1 MKGGMIMNGD
11 FWQSFLMISDIYTVG
26 FLILLCIFFGIIH
39 YLYRKRKM
47 DFSLVVLI
55 GMGLGCILGIFMQYM
70 AGFPNDPMQVTFIK
84 ETTNWLQ
91 LFGNGYIDLIKM
103 IVVPLVIVSI
113 AHVIVNMKSEQKMSR
128 LVKKTILVT
137 MSMVAVASIVGI
149 AFGIFFNVG
158 GDVLTNVATEVK
170 AKEIVSVATTLRGLI
185 PGNLVDAMVKNN
197 IIGMVIFGAF
207 LGRAIWWIKADEP
220 KVEEFM
226 RKLVNGLH
234 KALMNMALL
243 ILDYMPWAVIALL
256 ANTIAQK
263 GLDSILSVVHFIF
276 VLYLAIIAQFIIQ
289 LIALSINGINP
300 IVYMKKSL
308 ALLILAFTS
317 RSSVGCLPVTIETLT
332 QKLGVNQATASF
344 VAGFGT
350 TAGMQGC
357 AGIFPSLLIVY
368 VCHLTGTAMD
378 FSMIVM
384 TIIVVTLGSLGI
396 AGIPGTATMA
406 ASVGLSG
413 VGMASSFSLIG
424 TACYNLSASSRHIS
438 SGEYGKTTLFGTAEQ
453 TFGCLQQRTDIINRD
468 IRSFGLRLHVDRHLF
483 PFGNVIVHRQVKSPD
498 GSILSAKRRGF
509 HQVDLPEIRIVL
521 LTTILRYNPFGYC
534 IEVFHV
540 NCAD

>member
-1 MKGGMIMNGD
+1 
-11 FWQSFLMISDIYTVG
+11 
-26 FLILLCIFFGIIH
+26 
-39 YLYRKRKM
+39 
-47 DFSLVVLI
+47 
-55 GMGLGCILGIFMQYM
+55 
-70 AGFPNDPMQVTFIK
+70 
-84 ETTNWLQ
+84 
-91 LFGNGYIDLIKM
+91 
-103 IVVPLVIVSI
+103 
-113 AHVIVNMKSEQKMSR
+113 MSR

-158 GDVLTNVATEVK
+158 GDALTNVATEAK

-368 VCHLTGTAMD
+368 VCHLTGTVMD

-424 TACYNLSASSRHIS
+424 PILAIDPLVDMARTMLNVSGSVTNALIIDKRLGNLDENIYN
-438 SGEYGKTTLFGTAEQ
+438 E
-453 TFGCLQQRTDIINRD
+453 INK
-468 IRSFGLRLHVDRHLF
+468 
-483 PFGNVIVHRQVKSPD
+483 N
-498 GSILSAKRRGF
+498 
-509 HQVDLPEIRIVL
+509 
-521 LTTILRYNPFGYC
+521 
-534 IEVFHV
+534 
-540 NCAD
+540 

>member
-1 MKGGMIMNGD
+1 
-11 FWQSFLMISDIYTVG
+11 
-26 FLILLCIFFGIIH
+26 
-39 YLYRKRKM
+39 
-47 DFSLVVLI
+47 
-55 GMGLGCILGIFMQYM
+55 
-70 AGFPNDPMQVTFIK
+70 
-84 ETTNWLQ
+84 
-91 LFGNGYIDLIKM
+91 
-103 IVVPLVIVSI
+103 
-113 AHVIVNMKSEQKMSR
+113 
-128 LVKKTILVT
+128 
-137 MSMVAVASIVGI
+137 MSMVAIASIVGI

-158 GDVLTNVATEVK
+158 GDALTNVATEAK
-170 AKEIVSVATTLRGLI
+170 AKEVVSVATTLRGLI
-185 PGNLVDAMVKNN
+185 PGNLVDAIVKNN

-263 GLDSILSVVHFIF
+263 GLDSILSVVQFIL

-317 RSSVGCLPVTIETLT
+317 RSSVGCLPITIETLT

-368 VCHLTGTAMD
+368 VCHLTGTVMD

-424 TACYNLSASSRHIS
+424 PILAIDPLIDMARTMLNVSGSVTNALIIDKSLGNLDENIYN
-438 SGEYGKTTLFGTAEQ
+438 E
-453 TFGCLQQRTDIINRD
+453 INK
-468 IRSFGLRLHVDRHLF
+468 
-483 PFGNVIVHRQVKSPD
+483 N
-498 GSILSAKRRGF
+498 
-509 HQVDLPEIRIVL
+509 
-521 LTTILRYNPFGYC
+521 
-534 IEVFHV
+534 
-540 NCAD
+540 

>member
-1 MKGGMIMNGD
+1 M
-11 FWQSFLMISDIYTVG
+11 
-26 FLILLCIFFGIIH
+26 
-39 YLYRKRKM
+39 
-47 DFSLVVLI
+47 
-55 GMGLGCILGIFMQYM
+55 
-70 AGFPNDPMQVTFIK
+70 
-84 ETTNWLQ
+84 
-91 LFGNGYIDLIKM
+91 
-103 IVVPLVIVSI
+103 
-113 AHVIVNMKSEQKMSR
+113 
-128 LVKKTILVT
+128 
-137 MSMVAVASIVGI
+137 
-149 AFGIFFNVG
+149 
-158 GDVLTNVATEVK
+158 ATEAK

-289 LIALSINGINP
+289 LIALSVNGINP

-424 TACYNLSASSRHIS
+424 PILAIDPLIDMARTMLNVSGSVTNALIIDKRLGNLDENIYN
-438 SGEYGKTTLFGTAEQ
+438 E
-453 TFGCLQQRTDIINRD
+453 INK
-468 IRSFGLRLHVDRHLF
+468 
-483 PFGNVIVHRQVKSPD
+483 N
-498 GSILSAKRRGF
+498 
-509 HQVDLPEIRIVL
+509 
-521 LTTILRYNPFGYC
+521 
-534 IEVFHV
+534 
-540 NCAD
+540 

>member
-1 MKGGMIMNGD
+1 
-11 FWQSFLMISDIYTVG
+11 
-26 FLILLCIFFGIIH
+26 
-39 YLYRKRKM
+39 
-47 DFSLVVLI
+47 
-55 GMGLGCILGIFMQYM
+55 
-70 AGFPNDPMQVTFIK
+70 
-84 ETTNWLQ
+84 
-91 LFGNGYIDLIKM
+91 M

-158 GDVLTNVATEVK
+158 GDALTNVATEAK

-289 LIALSINGINP
+289 LIALSVNGINP

-424 TACYNLSASSRHIS
+424 PILAIDPLIDMARTMLNVSGSVTNALIIDKRLGNLDENIYN
-438 SGEYGKTTLFGTAEQ
+438 E
-453 TFGCLQQRTDIINRD
+453 INK
-468 IRSFGLRLHVDRHLF
+468 
-483 PFGNVIVHRQVKSPD
+483 N
-498 GSILSAKRRGF
+498 
-509 HQVDLPEIRIVL
+509 
-521 LTTILRYNPFGYC
+521 
-534 IEVFHV
+534 
-540 NCAD
+540 

>member
-1 MKGGMIMNGD
+1 
-11 FWQSFLMISDIYTVG
+11 
-26 FLILLCIFFGIIH
+26 
-39 YLYRKRKM
+39 
-47 DFSLVVLI
+47 
-55 GMGLGCILGIFMQYM
+55 
-70 AGFPNDPMQVTFIK
+70 
-84 ETTNWLQ
+84 
-91 LFGNGYIDLIKM
+91 
-103 IVVPLVIVSI
+103 
-113 AHVIVNMKSEQKMSR
+113 MSR

-158 GDVLTNVATEVK
+158 GDALTNVATEAK

-289 LIALSINGINP
+289 LIALSVNGINP

-368 VCHLTGTAMD
+368 VCHLTGTVMD

-424 TACYNLSASSRHIS
+424 PILAIDPLIDMARTMLNVSGSVTNALIIDKRLGNLDENIYN
-438 SGEYGKTTLFGTAEQ
+438 E
-453 TFGCLQQRTDIINRD
+453 INK
-468 IRSFGLRLHVDRHLF
+468 
-483 PFGNVIVHRQVKSPD
+483 N
-498 GSILSAKRRGF
+498 
-509 HQVDLPEIRIVL
+509 
-521 LTTILRYNPFGYC
+521 
-534 IEVFHV
+534 
-540 NCAD
+540 

>member
-1 MKGGMIMNGD
+1 
-11 FWQSFLMISDIYTVG
+11 
-26 FLILLCIFFGIIH
+26 
-39 YLYRKRKM
+39 
-47 DFSLVVLI
+47 
-55 GMGLGCILGIFMQYM
+55 
-70 AGFPNDPMQVTFIK
+70 
-84 ETTNWLQ
+84 
-91 LFGNGYIDLIKM
+91 
-103 IVVPLVIVSI
+103 
-113 AHVIVNMKSEQKMSR
+113 MSR

-137 MSMVAVASIVGI
+137 MSMVAIASIVGI

-158 GDVLTNVATEVK
+158 GDALTNVATEAK

-197 IIGMVIFGAF
+197 IIGMVIFGTF

-289 LIALSINGINP
+289 LIALSVNGINP

-424 TACYNLSASSRHIS
+424 PILAIDPLIDMARTMLNVSGSVTNALIIDKRLGNLDENIYN
-438 SGEYGKTTLFGTAEQ
+438 E
-453 TFGCLQQRTDIINRD
+453 INK
-468 IRSFGLRLHVDRHLF
+468 
-483 PFGNVIVHRQVKSPD
+483 N
-498 GSILSAKRRGF
+498 
-509 HQVDLPEIRIVL
+509 
-521 LTTILRYNPFGYC
+521 
-534 IEVFHV
+534 
-540 NCAD
+540 

>member
-55 GMGLGCILGIFMQYM
+55 GMGLGCILGILMQYM

-158 GDVLTNVATEVK
+158 GDALTNVATEAK

-289 LIALSINGINP
+289 LIALSVNGINP

-413 VGMASSFSLIG
+413 IGMASSFSLIG
-424 TACYNLSASSRHIS
+424 PILAIDPLIDMARTMLNVSGSVTNALIIDKRLGNLDENIYN
-438 SGEYGKTTLFGTAEQ
+438 E
-453 TFGCLQQRTDIINRD
+453 INK
-468 IRSFGLRLHVDRHLF
+468 
-483 PFGNVIVHRQVKSPD
+483 N
-498 GSILSAKRRGF
+498 
-509 HQVDLPEIRIVL
+509 
-521 LTTILRYNPFGYC
+521 
-534 IEVFHV
+534 
-540 NCAD
+540 

>member
-1 MKGGMIMNGD
+1 
-11 FWQSFLMISDIYTVG
+11 
-26 FLILLCIFFGIIH
+26 
-39 YLYRKRKM
+39 
-47 DFSLVVLI
+47 
-55 GMGLGCILGIFMQYM
+55 
-70 AGFPNDPMQVTFIK
+70 
-84 ETTNWLQ
+84 
-91 LFGNGYIDLIKM
+91 
-103 IVVPLVIVSI
+103 
-113 AHVIVNMKSEQKMSR
+113 MSR

-158 GDVLTNVATEVK
+158 GDALTNVATEAK

-289 LIALSINGINP
+289 LIALSVNGINP

-317 RSSVGCLPVTIETLT
+317 RSSVGCLPITIETLT

-424 TACYNLSASSRHIS
+424 PILAIDPLIDMARTMLNVSGSVTNALIIDKRLGNLDENIYN
-438 SGEYGKTTLFGTAEQ
+438 E
-453 TFGCLQQRTDIINRD
+453 INK
-468 IRSFGLRLHVDRHLF
+468 
-483 PFGNVIVHRQVKSPD
+483 N
-498 GSILSAKRRGF
+498 
-509 HQVDLPEIRIVL
+509 
-521 LTTILRYNPFGYC
+521 
-534 IEVFHV
+534 
-540 NCAD
+540 

>member
-1 MKGGMIMNGD
+1 MI
-11 FWQSFLMISDIYTVG
+11 
-26 FLILLCIFFGIIH
+26 
-39 YLYRKRKM
+39 
-47 DFSLVVLI
+47 
-55 GMGLGCILGIFMQYM
+55 
-70 AGFPNDPMQVTFIK
+70 
-84 ETTNWLQ
+84 
-91 LFGNGYIDLIKM
+91 
-103 IVVPLVIVSI
+103 
-113 AHVIVNMKSEQKMSR
+113 
-128 LVKKTILVT
+128 
-137 MSMVAVASIVGI
+137 
-149 AFGIFFNVG
+149 
-158 GDVLTNVATEVK
+158 LTNVATEAK

-289 LIALSINGINP
+289 LIALSVNGINP

-424 TACYNLSASSRHIS
+424 PILAIDPLIDMARTMLNVSGSVTNALIIDKRLGNLDENIYN
-438 SGEYGKTTLFGTAEQ
+438 E
-453 TFGCLQQRTDIINRD
+453 INK
-468 IRSFGLRLHVDRHLF
+468 
-483 PFGNVIVHRQVKSPD
+483 N
-498 GSILSAKRRGF
+498 
-509 HQVDLPEIRIVL
+509 
-521 LTTILRYNPFGYC
+521 
-534 IEVFHV
+534 
-540 NCAD
+540 

>member
-1 MKGGMIMNGD
+1 
-11 FWQSFLMISDIYTVG
+11 
-26 FLILLCIFFGIIH
+26 
-39 YLYRKRKM
+39 
-47 DFSLVVLI
+47 
-55 GMGLGCILGIFMQYM
+55 
-70 AGFPNDPMQVTFIK
+70 
-84 ETTNWLQ
+84 
-91 LFGNGYIDLIKM
+91 
-103 IVVPLVIVSI
+103 
-113 AHVIVNMKSEQKMSR
+113 
-128 LVKKTILVT
+128 
-137 MSMVAVASIVGI
+137 
-149 AFGIFFNVG
+149 
-158 GDVLTNVATEVK
+158 VATEAK

-424 TACYNLSASSRHIS
+424 PILAIDPLIDMARTMLNVSGSVTNALIIDKRLGNLDENIYN
-438 SGEYGKTTLFGTAEQ
+438 E
-453 TFGCLQQRTDIINRD
+453 INK
-468 IRSFGLRLHVDRHLF
+468 
-483 PFGNVIVHRQVKSPD
+483 N
-498 GSILSAKRRGF
+498 
-509 HQVDLPEIRIVL
+509 
-521 LTTILRYNPFGYC
+521 
-534 IEVFHV
+534 
-540 NCAD
+540 

>member
-1 MKGGMIMNGD
+1 M
-11 FWQSFLMISDIYTVG
+11 
-26 FLILLCIFFGIIH
+26 
-39 YLYRKRKM
+39 
-47 DFSLVVLI
+47 
-55 GMGLGCILGIFMQYM
+55 
-70 AGFPNDPMQVTFIK
+70 
-84 ETTNWLQ
+84 
-91 LFGNGYIDLIKM
+91 
-103 IVVPLVIVSI
+103 
-113 AHVIVNMKSEQKMSR
+113 
-128 LVKKTILVT
+128 KKTILVT

-185 PGNLVDAMVKNN
+185 PGNLVDAMVKKN

-289 LIALSINGINP
+289 LIALSVNGINP

-424 TACYNLSASSRHIS
+424 PILAIDPLIDMARTMLNVSGSVTNALIIDKRLGNLDENIYN
-438 SGEYGKTTLFGTAEQ
+438 E
-453 TFGCLQQRTDIINRD
+453 INK
-468 IRSFGLRLHVDRHLF
+468 
-483 PFGNVIVHRQVKSPD
+483 N
-498 GSILSAKRRGF
+498 
-509 HQVDLPEIRIVL
+509 
-521 LTTILRYNPFGYC
+521 
-534 IEVFHV
+534 
-540 NCAD
+540 

>member
-1 MKGGMIMNGD
+1 M
-11 FWQSFLMISDIYTVG
+11 
-26 FLILLCIFFGIIH
+26 
-39 YLYRKRKM
+39 
-47 DFSLVVLI
+47 
-55 GMGLGCILGIFMQYM
+55 
-70 AGFPNDPMQVTFIK
+70 
-84 ETTNWLQ
+84 
-91 LFGNGYIDLIKM
+91 
-103 IVVPLVIVSI
+103 
-113 AHVIVNMKSEQKMSR
+113 
-128 LVKKTILVT
+128 
-137 MSMVAVASIVGI
+137 
-149 AFGIFFNVG
+149 
-158 GDVLTNVATEVK
+158 ATEAK

-289 LIALSINGINP
+289 LIALSVNGINP

-368 VCHLTGTAMD
+368 VCHLTGTVMD

-424 TACYNLSASSRHIS
+424 PILAIDPLIDMARTMLNVSGSVTNALIIDKRLGNLDENIYN
-438 SGEYGKTTLFGTAEQ
+438 E
-453 TFGCLQQRTDIINRD
+453 INK
-468 IRSFGLRLHVDRHLF
+468 
-483 PFGNVIVHRQVKSPD
+483 N
-498 GSILSAKRRGF
+498 
-509 HQVDLPEIRIVL
+509 
-521 LTTILRYNPFGYC
+521 
-534 IEVFHV
+534 
-540 NCAD
+540 

>member
-1 MKGGMIMNGD
+1 
-11 FWQSFLMISDIYTVG
+11 
-26 FLILLCIFFGIIH
+26 
-39 YLYRKRKM
+39 
-47 DFSLVVLI
+47 
-55 GMGLGCILGIFMQYM
+55 
-70 AGFPNDPMQVTFIK
+70 
-84 ETTNWLQ
+84 
-91 LFGNGYIDLIKM
+91 
-103 IVVPLVIVSI
+103 
-113 AHVIVNMKSEQKMSR
+113 
-128 LVKKTILVT
+128 
-137 MSMVAVASIVGI
+137 
-149 AFGIFFNVG
+149 
-158 GDVLTNVATEVK
+158 
-170 AKEIVSVATTLRGLI
+170 
-185 PGNLVDAMVKNN
+185 MVKNN

-289 LIALSINGINP
+289 LIALSVNGINP

-424 TACYNLSASSRHIS
+424 PILAIDPLIDMARTMLNVSGSVTNALIIDKRLGNLDENIYN
-438 SGEYGKTTLFGTAEQ
+438 E
-453 TFGCLQQRTDIINRD
+453 INK
-468 IRSFGLRLHVDRHLF
+468 
-483 PFGNVIVHRQVKSPD
+483 N
-498 GSILSAKRRGF
+498 
-509 HQVDLPEIRIVL
+509 
-521 LTTILRYNPFGYC
+521 
-534 IEVFHV
+534 
-540 NCAD
+540 

>member
-1 MKGGMIMNGD
+1 M
-11 FWQSFLMISDIYTVG
+11 
-26 FLILLCIFFGIIH
+26 
-39 YLYRKRKM
+39 
-47 DFSLVVLI
+47 
-55 GMGLGCILGIFMQYM
+55 
-70 AGFPNDPMQVTFIK
+70 
-84 ETTNWLQ
+84 
-91 LFGNGYIDLIKM
+91 
-103 IVVPLVIVSI
+103 
-113 AHVIVNMKSEQKMSR
+113 
-128 LVKKTILVT
+128 
-137 MSMVAVASIVGI
+137 
-149 AFGIFFNVG
+149 
-158 GDVLTNVATEVK
+158 TNVATEVK

-424 TACYNLSASSRHIS
+424 PILAIDPLIDMARTMLNVSGSVTNALIIDKRLGNLDENIYN
-438 SGEYGKTTLFGTAEQ
+438 E
-453 TFGCLQQRTDIINRD
+453 INK
-468 IRSFGLRLHVDRHLF
+468 
-483 PFGNVIVHRQVKSPD
+483 N
-498 GSILSAKRRGF
+498 
-509 HQVDLPEIRIVL
+509 
-521 LTTILRYNPFGYC
+521 
-534 IEVFHV
+534 
-540 NCAD
+540 

>member
-1 MKGGMIMNGD
+1 M
-11 FWQSFLMISDIYTVG
+11 
-26 FLILLCIFFGIIH
+26 
-39 YLYRKRKM
+39 
-47 DFSLVVLI
+47 
-55 GMGLGCILGIFMQYM
+55 
-70 AGFPNDPMQVTFIK
+70 
-84 ETTNWLQ
+84 
-91 LFGNGYIDLIKM
+91 
-103 IVVPLVIVSI
+103 
-113 AHVIVNMKSEQKMSR
+113 
-128 LVKKTILVT
+128 
-137 MSMVAVASIVGI
+137 
-149 AFGIFFNVG
+149 
-158 GDVLTNVATEVK
+158 ATEAK
-170 AKEIVSVATTLRGLI
+170 AKEVVSVATTLRGLI

-289 LIALSINGINP
+289 LIALSVNGINP

-317 RSSVGCLPVTIETLT
+317 RSSVGCLPITIETLT

-368 VCHLTGTAMD
+368 VCHLTGTVMD

-424 TACYNLSASSRHIS
+424 PILAIDPLIDMARTMLNVSGSVTNALIIDKRLGNLDENIYN
-438 SGEYGKTTLFGTAEQ
+438 E
-453 TFGCLQQRTDIINRD
+453 INK
-468 IRSFGLRLHVDRHLF
+468 
-483 PFGNVIVHRQVKSPD
+483 N
-498 GSILSAKRRGF
+498 
-509 HQVDLPEIRIVL
+509 
-521 LTTILRYNPFGYC
+521 
-534 IEVFHV
+534 
-540 NCAD
+540 

>member
-1 MKGGMIMNGD
+1 
-11 FWQSFLMISDIYTVG
+11 
-26 FLILLCIFFGIIH
+26 
-39 YLYRKRKM
+39 
-47 DFSLVVLI
+47 
-55 GMGLGCILGIFMQYM
+55 
-70 AGFPNDPMQVTFIK
+70 
-84 ETTNWLQ
+84 
-91 LFGNGYIDLIKM
+91 
-103 IVVPLVIVSI
+103 
-113 AHVIVNMKSEQKMSR
+113 MSR

-424 TACYNLSASSRHIS
+424 PILAIDPLIDMARTMLNVSGSVTNALIIDKRLGNLDENIYN
-438 SGEYGKTTLFGTAEQ
+438 E
-453 TFGCLQQRTDIINRD
+453 INK
-468 IRSFGLRLHVDRHLF
+468 
-483 PFGNVIVHRQVKSPD
+483 N
-498 GSILSAKRRGF
+498 
-509 HQVDLPEIRIVL
+509 
-521 LTTILRYNPFGYC
+521 
-534 IEVFHV
+534 
-540 NCAD
+540 